1 MATLTDAAIL
11 YVSQQ
16 VTFILR
22 FFLSKNIRIARDRAW
37 QHAVESRGKGP
48 DFWQPYVEEWEV
60 PPQVD
65 VKEGFLEKAIG
76 GWLGMLVVKQG
87 MVGDPLPQL
96 GHS

>member
-1 MATLTDAAIL
+1 MI

-37 QHAVESRGKGP
+37 QHTVESRGKGP

-60 PPQVD
+60 PPRVD
-65 VKEGFLEKAIG
+65 SNEGFLEKAMG
-76 GWLGMLVVKQG
+76 SWLGPLVIKRG
-87 MVGDPLPQL
+87 M
-96 GHS
+96 